1 MSEEKWIKNVTGCQ
15 VAYGC
20 HGGRH
25 NGGQMSDTLAV
36 FLETSIFYLN
46 KILT

>member
-1 MSEEKWIKNVTGCQ
+1 MSEEKWKKNVTGYQ

-25 NGGQMSDTLAV
+25 NVGQMSDTLWL
-36 FLETSIFYLN
+36 FF
-46 KILT
+46 